1 MNPITTVLTICA
13 LRQTLLFHKRSQ
25 QQYSMAESFT
35 FSQPSVTISTSR
47 CGLWSVSVLFYH
59 CIWALSISTID
70 WVKNT
75 CITSTRIPGRKKK
88 QKTIVFGNHVSIE
101 LGLSQKWT
109 LIPRTE
115 KAPKCSPIMLRLTA
129 LIWEIKPRCGGLVS
143 QEGPHGDTDMSLVF
157 DPVLT
162 WVSTHIMVKLNY
174 TNWFKKYIYMSIKT

>member
-101 LGLSQKWT
+101 WGLSQKWT
-109 LIPRTE
+109 LIPLLKIHPNVHPIRSASLLWSE
-115 KAPKCSPIMLRLTA
+115 RLSPDAGALWAKRDHMVTQTWALFLT
-129 LIWEIKPRCGGLVS
+129 LC
-143 QEGPHGDTDMSLVF
+143 
-157 DPVLT
+157 
-162 WVSTHIMVKLNY
+162 
-174 TNWFKKYIYMSIKT
+174 